1 MMTRWFLGLILMAV
15 VQLPAF
21 GAELNP
27 DKINGAN
34 FTGKLPSEDSIS
46 PLAVKVQVL
55 LDRARFSPGEIDG
68 RFGDN
73 VEKALQ
79 AFAEANKLAS
89 GKVLTPEIWSKL
101 QQASSDAVIAET
113 VLTERDIKGPYIEK
127 LPAKM
132 EDMKSLKALSYTGP
146 KEALS
151 ERFHMSQDLLAA
163 LNPGQKFD
171 RAGAKI
177 NVVNLPKEAPAKA
190 ARIEVDKARETV
202 RAFAKDGTL
211 IAFYPASVGS
221 EEKPTPSGTLKVTS
235 IQPNPT
241 YRYDPKYKFK
251 GVESTKAVH
260 HQCRPEQ
267 SGGRDV
273 DRTVAGELWHSRH
286 QRAVAGQQN
295 QIARLRPADQL
306 GRRAAGAI
314 AQKRRR
320 GQFRRRQAGLAL
332 ISLRHSRARVFRAN
346 PESRTS
352 SLWIAGSHQQ
362 TALRAAVDAPRNDG
376 EFNPDKPL
384 PASPSARHARSGF
397 PAGCRGR
404 G

>member
-1 MMTRWFLGLILMAV
+1 MIRWFLGFILMAV

-21 GAELNP
+21 GAELTA

-34 FTGKLPSEDSIS
+34 FTGKLPSEDSIG

-79 AFAEANKLAS
+79 AFAEANRLAP
-89 GKVLTPEIWSKL
+89 GKILTQEIWSRL
-101 QQASSDAVIAET
+101 QQASSDAVIADY
-113 VLTERDIKGPYIEK
+113 VLTEQDIKGPYIEK
-127 LPAKM
+127 LPTKM

-151 ERFHMSQDLLAA
+151 EQFHMSQDLLAA

-177 NVVNLPKEAPAKA
+177 NVVNLAKDAPGKT
-190 ARIEVDKARETV
+190 ARVEVDKARETV
-202 RAFAKDGTL
+202 RAFAKDGKL

-221 EEKPTPSGTLKVTS
+221 EEKPTPTGTLKVVS

-251 GVESTKAVH
+251 GVELKEPFTINAGPNNPVGATWIGLSQAGYGIHGTSDPSRVSKSESHGCV
-260 HQCRPEQ
+260 RLTNW
-267 SGGRDV
+267 DV
-273 DRTVAGELWHSRH
+273 
-286 QRAVAGQQN
+286 
-295 QIARLRPADQL
+295 ARL
-306 GRRAAGAI
+306 
-314 AQKRRR
+314 AQSLKK
-320 GQFRRRQAGLAL
+320 GVEVSFIEGKQA
-332 ISLRHSRARVFRAN
+332 SR
-346 PESRTS
+346 
-352 SLWIAGSHQQ
+352 
-362 TALRAAVDAPRNDG
+362 
-376 EFNPDKPL
+376 
-384 PASPSARHARSGF
+384 
-397 PAGCRGR
+397 
-404 G
+404 